1 MIQIIDFHPQY
12 AAGFKELNLEW
23 LDKFNLT
30 EEHDLLMLNNPEEE
44 IIAPG
49 GFIFLAVSGE
59 TLVGSAALIKEGE
72 NEFELAKMVVSP
84 AFQGQGISK
93 LLLEKCLTK
102 ARSQGAKR
110 IFLLSNS
117 QLKNALALY
126 EKSGFEYI
134 TVTNSHYDS
143 ADIMMQ
149 LFL

>member
-1 MIQIIDFHPQY
+1 MIEIIDFHPKY
-12 AAGFKELNLEW
+12 AARFKELNLEW

-30 EEHDLLMLNNPEEE
+30 EEHDLLMLNNPEQE

-49 GFIFLAVSGE
+49 GFIFLAISGE
-59 TLVGSAALIKEGE
+59 TPVGSAALIKEGE
-72 NEFELAKMVVSP
+72 NEFELAEMVVSP

-93 LLLEKCLTK
+93 LLLEKCLAT
-102 ARSQGAKR
+102 ARNQEAKR